1 MLVLPFEYSP
11 QEFFATEIVA
21 RFVLGSAQIFLHS
34 GLGSDSRMIHSRQ
47 PKDFESLHPRAACE
61 NVLDRV
67 VQNMA
72 ECKHA
77 RDVRRR
83 HHDRKRWLRG
93 LRICY
98 EIAIPQPA
106 LIPLRFNRVRI
117 VPLGKFSHR
126 DQSSESG
133 ARLQIADTYRARH
146 SASPLLKGEATQ
158 LRQLATAMT
167 FS

>member
-1 MLVLPFEYSP
+1 RLRSN
-11 QEFFATEIVA
+11 
-21 RFVLGSAQIFLHS
+21 
-34 GLGSDSRMIHSRQ
+34 SRMIHSRQ
-47 PKDFESLHPRAACE
+47 PKDFKSLHPCAACE
-61 NVLDRV
+61 NVLNRV

-72 ECKHA
+72 EREHS

-98 EIAIPQPA
+98 EIAILQPA
-106 LIPLRFNRVRI
+106 LIPLRFNSGRI

-133 ARLQIADTYRARH
+133 ARLQMTRVWRATY
-146 SASPLLKGEATQ
+146 SASPLVKGED
-158 LRQLATAMT
+158 
-167 FS
+167 

>member
-1 MLVLPFEYSP
+1 MLVLPFQHAP

-21 RFVLGSAQIFLHS
+21 RFVLGPAQIFLHS
-34 GLGSDSRMIHSRQ
+34 GLRSDSRMIHSRQ

-61 NVLDRV
+61 NVLNRV

-72 ECKHA
+72 EREHA

-98 EIAIPQPA
+98 EIAILQPA

-133 ARLQIADTYRARH
+133 ARLQIADTHRARD
-146 SASPLLKGEATQ
+146 SASPLVKGED
-158 LRQLATAMT
+158 
-167 FS
+167 

>member
-1 MLVLPFEYSP
+1 MLVLPFESSP
-11 QEFFATEIVA
+11 QEFFAPEIVA
-21 RFVLGSAQIFLHS
+21 RFVLGPAQIFLNS

-47 PKDFESLHPRAACE
+47 PKDFEPLHPRAACE
-61 NVLDRV
+61 NVLNRV

-72 ECKHA
+72 KRKHA

-83 HHDRKRWLRG
+83 HHDRKCWLRG

-98 EIAIPQPA
+98 EIAILQPT
-106 LIPLRFNRVRI
+106 LIPLRFNRIRI

-133 ARLQIADTYRARH
+133 ARLQMTRVWRATYFG
-146 SASPLLKGEATQ
+146 SPLVKGED
-158 LRQLATAMT
+158 
-167 FS
+167 